1 MIFTSFI
8 KNGKGYGK
16 RLLLLYSFILAF
28 ILYFYLPFVMA
39 MLPAQFKKSWLDS
52 IEEKGGQAAIISALD
67 EQAVL
72 YDESGNEVAKVFPIE
87 FKDGE
92 LILPKAH
99 SVIYVEDDE
108 GHSLQ
113 LIVDT
118 LSDNINTTELTQEG
132 IIFGQKSVALRT
144 DEGKILMINYPISNL
159 TITKKDIA
167 DGSVIDKLV
176 PVIKKMEKDGI
187 DINGFNENG
196 SLSQQNVNFK
206 AMWQSILM
214 TVACVGAIAYFV
226 IFVFAAFILSLFVEP
241 FSRLFGI
248 SLDSDQSKR
257 LSALVIIFE
266 SLLSMLLFPLI
277 KITFVINL
285 LLIVSLAVL
294 FILLTKFFEKA

>member
-52 IEEKGGQAAIISALD
+52 VEEKGGQAAIISALD

>member
-1 MIFTSFI
+1 M
-8 KNGKGYGK
+8 
-16 RLLLLYSFILAF
+16 
-28 ILYFYLPFVMA
+28 
-39 MLPAQFKKSWLDS
+39 
-52 IEEKGGQAAIISALD
+52 
-67 EQAVL
+67 
-72 YDESGNEVAKVFPIE
+72 
-87 FKDGE
+87 
-92 LILPKAH
+92 
-99 SVIYVEDDE
+99 
-108 GHSLQ
+108 
-113 LIVDT
+113 
-118 LSDNINTTELTQEG
+118 
-132 IIFGQKSVALRT
+132 
-144 DEGKILMINYPISNL
+144 MINYPISNL

>member
-1 MIFTSFI
+1 
-8 KNGKGYGK
+8 
-16 RLLLLYSFILAF
+16 
-28 ILYFYLPFVMA
+28 MA

-72 YDESGNEVAKVFPIE
+72 HDESGNEVAKVFPIE

-118 LSDNINTTELTQEG
+118 LSDNINTTELTQTG